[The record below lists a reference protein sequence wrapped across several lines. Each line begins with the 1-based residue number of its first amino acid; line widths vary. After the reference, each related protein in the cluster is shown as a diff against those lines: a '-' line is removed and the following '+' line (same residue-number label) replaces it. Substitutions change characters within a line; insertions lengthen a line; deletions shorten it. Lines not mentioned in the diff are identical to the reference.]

1 VSHTQHAEDAHS
13 VDQVHE
19 GGWENGW
26 RRCSVFGTSQDF
38 VAIDGEGAFFCVEKL
53 MSTKHIDVCI
63 CVLTFL
69 GIGWQTLATV
79 MKVAKVNAE
88 VHGVL
93 YNDLVV
99 DIVRQMPMPVNVQAW
114 DAKT

>member
-1 VSHTQHAEDAHS
+1 
-13 VDQVHE
+13 
-19 GGWENGW
+19 
-26 RRCSVFGTSQDF
+26 
-38 VAIDGEGAFFCVEKL
+38 
-53 MSTKHIDVCI
+53 M
-63 CVLTFL
+63 
-69 GIGWQTLATV
+69 ATV